1 MPKSLA
7 IGLTVWFLLSG
18 SSGVRTAE
26 VSESA
31 KAEPITVA
39 ATDWPWWRGPNRNGI
54 ANPDQT
60 PPLKWSETENVLWK
74 APVPGRGHSSPIV
87 VGDQVFLTTADKDR
101 GVQSVLC
108 YDRNIGKLAWEA
120 IVHQGGIMTE
130 GNKKASQAS
139 SSVACD
145 GKRVFV
151 NFLHHGQVDTTAL
164 DRKGNQLW
172 QTKITDYKVHQGY
185 GSSPAVL
192 GSLVIVSADNKGGG
206 AIAGLDRATGDI
218 VWKTSR
224 PEKPNYASPVIL
236 KAAGREQLV
245 FTGCDRVSSFDPG
258 TGKKLWEVEGA
269 TTECVTSTVTDGDLI
284 FTSGGY
290 PKNHVSAVKADGSG
304 DVVWEKNV
312 RVYVPSMLA
321 KGGYL
326 YAVTDRG
333 VATCWKAG
341 TGEDVWQHRLGGTF
355 TASPVLVGDHLF
367 ATNEAGTTFVLK
379 LTKTGVEEIAENQ
392 LGDEVYSTP
401 TICGSRIYM
410 RVAMQLDGKRQEM
423 LYCLGKK

>member
-18 SSGVRTAE
+18 TSCARAAE
-26 VSESA
+26 VAESG
-31 KAEPITVA
+31 KAEPINVA
-39 ATDWPWWRGPNRNGI
+39 RADWPWWRGPNRNGI
-54 ANPDQT
+54 ADPAQT

-74 APVPGRGHSSPIV
+74 APLPGRGHSSPIV
-87 VGDQVFLTTADKDR
+87 VGDQVFLTTADEDR

-108 YDRNIGKLAWEA
+108 FDQSTGKLAWEA
-120 IVHQGGIMTE
+120 IVHRGGMMTK

-151 NFLHHGQVDTTAL
+151 NFLNDGAVYTTAL

-172 QTKITDYKVHQGY
+172 QTKITDYTVHQGY
-185 GSSPAVL
+185 GSSPAVV
-192 GSLVIVSADNKGGG
+192 GALVIVSADNKGGG
-206 AIAGLDRATGDI
+206 AIAGLDRLTGNV

-245 FTGCDRVSSFDPG
+245 FTGCDMVSSFEPA
-258 TGKKLWEVEGA
+258 TGKKLWEIEGA
-269 TTECVTSTVTDGDLI
+269 TTECVTSTVSDGGLV

-304 DVVWEKNV
+304 EVVWEKNV

-321 KGGYL
+321 RDGYL

-379 LTKTGVEEIAENQ
+379 LTETGAEDVAENQ

-401 TICGSRIYM
+401 TLCGSRIYM
-410 RVAMQLDGKRQEM
+410 RVAKQIDGKRQEM
-423 LYCLGKK
+423 LYCLGQK